1 MAQSYP
7 YYIPVQM
14 DGGILRKLFSNKKF
28 KTHNDAVEAMTNKY
42 KSLAEITNHNSFL
55 TTQNAILEY
64 TQEYQG
70 RIVSLYTDG
79 NYTLV
84 SVPKILM

>member
-1 MAQSYP
+1 MTQNYP

-42 KSLAEITNHNSFL
+42 KSLAEITNQNLFL

-79 NYTLV
+79 EYTFV
-84 SVPKILM
+84 SIPKILM

>member
-1 MAQSYP
+1 MAQNYP

-14 DGGILRKLFSNKKF
+14 DSGILRKLFTNKKF
-28 KTHNDAVEAMTNKY
+28 KTHNDAVEAMTNRY
-42 KSLAEITNHNSFL
+42 KNLAEITNHNSFL

-64 TQEYQG
+64 TEEYQG

-79 NYTLV
+79 EYTFV
-84 SVPKILM
+84 KIPKILM

>member
-14 DGGILRKLFSNKKF
+14 DGGILRKLFNNKKF

-42 KSLAEITNHNSFL
+42 NSLAEITNHNLFL

-79 NYTLV
+79 EYTFV

>member
-1 MAQSYP
+1 MYP

-28 KTHNDAVEAMTNKY
+28 KSHNEAVEAMTNRY
-42 KSLAEITNHNSFL
+42 KKLELITNHNSFL

-64 TQEYQG
+64 TAEYQG
-70 RIVSLYTDG
+70 RIISLYTDG
-79 NYTLV
+79 EYTFV
-84 SVPKILM
+84 KTPQVLM

>member
-1 MAQSYP
+1 MAQNYP

-14 DGGILRKLFSNKKF
+14 DGGVLRKLFSNKKF

-42 KSLAEITNHNSFL
+42 KSLAEITNQNLFL

-79 NYTLV
+79 EYTFV
-84 SVPKILM
+84 SIPKILM

>member
-1 MAQSYP
+1 MAQNYP

-14 DGGILRKLFSNKKF
+14 DGGILKKLFSNKKF

-42 KSLAEITNHNSFL
+42 KNIANITNQNSFL

-79 NYTLV
+79 EYTFV
-84 SVPKILM
+84 KVPQVLM

>member
-1 MAQSYP
+1 MYP

-14 DGGILRKLFSNKKF
+14 DGGILKKLFSNKKF
-28 KTHNDAVEAMTNKY
+28 KTHNDAVEAMINKY
-42 KSLAEITNHNSFL
+42 KSIANITNQNSFL

-79 NYTLV
+79 EYTFV
-84 SVPKILM
+84 KVPQVLM